1 MYSLVWSVGITT
13 MGCGGHELKMWES
26 LLANGDCVTLAV
38 EGLEVKQHYEES
50 YVTGCA
56 KPAAPNT

>member
-1 MYSLVWSVGITT
+1 M
-13 MGCGGHELKMWES
+13 
-26 LLANGDCVTLAV
+26 TLAV

-56 KPAAPNT
+56 KPAAHNYITLNDLFATEALINLWT

>member
-1 MYSLVWSVGITT
+1 M
-13 MGCGGHELKMWES
+13 
-26 LLANGDCVTLAV
+26 TLAV

-56 KPAAPNT
+56 KPAAHNT